1 MALTLAE
8 IAELKHIRDEARQ
21 KQAPA
26 RIVDNP
32 TIMHGEETTDDYITP
47 SCDESG
53 LIATLNDDIVTFIER
68 QQELMFNE
76 RDFQMQLAVCLRQS
90 GHYDDVDVEYYIPNS
105 AAVKA
110 GYEWKSELRL
120 DIVVRCGGVYAV
132 VELKYPTRR
141 VITDIKRF
149 GRTLPKVEIVKNHGA
164 QDIVSYNIWK
174 DVRRIEIIRNLFPE
188 AVAGGIAVILTNE
201 PYYTRGPRP
210 GSICDAFST
219 ADGRRD
225 VHGRLDWTRP
235 TATGKGLP
243 SFNLDGYYCVEWHD
257 TMIEDNKF
265 YYSLIKIN

>member
-1 MALTLAE
+1 MGTVQSNSIIKTVE
-8 IAELKHIRDEARQ
+8 H
-21 KQAPA
+21 
-26 RIVDNP
+26 
-32 TIMHGEETTDDYITP
+32 
-47 SCDESG
+47 
-53 LIATLNDDIVTFIER
+53 DIVTFIER

-110 GYEWKSELRL
+110 GYEWSSELRL

-188 AVAGGIAVILTNE
+188 PAAHAPARYATPSPQPMAAAMFTGGST
-201 PYYTRGPRP
+201 GPAPPPQARDFP
-210 GSICDAFST
+210 PST
-219 ADGRRD
+219 SMA
-225 VHGRLDWTRP
+225 T
-235 TATGKGLP
+235 TASSGT
-243 SFNLDGYYCVEWHD
+243 
-257 TMIEDNKF
+257 TQ
-265 YYSLIKIN
+265 